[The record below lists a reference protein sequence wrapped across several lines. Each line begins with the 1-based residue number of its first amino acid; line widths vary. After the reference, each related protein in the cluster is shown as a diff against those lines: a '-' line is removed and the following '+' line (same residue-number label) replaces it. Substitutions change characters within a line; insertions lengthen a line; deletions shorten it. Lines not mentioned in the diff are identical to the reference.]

1 MNTTFTLTEGNDA
14 LNRVLLLMRYDLE
27 KTLSENIVLEQIPDS
42 RYETQYNKDLVKK
55 YNKPS
60 DSMSFDEFM
69 EEFRDSLTSTGMIA
83 LEAFLTSTGIGSIAV
98 ITAYSS
104 LLIYDL
110 YKGVVKGEWGWLN
123 IVFDII
129 SVITSGTLAPMLKG
143 IKNVGITSIEGV
155 LSFLS
160 KNKIWNKIYPY
171 LVKIGEFIPKIINY
185 VKSAL
190 NWLIE
195 KTGFTW
201 LKKIG
206 NKLISV
212 LDSISSK
219 IVNYLTK
226 ETPKSTIKQGIKHAA
241 VAGTVDYGLKK
252 GIEYGIDKFT
262 NEKEDEFVKGFKT
275 IGNDN
280 DDKKAILQD
289 NPNLFKTIK
298 TYSVI
303 RNSDGSF
310 KKFNINGVDYV
321 WKPNSKGYQLITLD
335 NFKKMSDS
343 LPITDYDRTWDYKK
357 IGDEYYAKRK
367 SDKTNK
373 WILAKGEA
381 KNSIKNKVFKIT

>member
-1 MNTTFTLTEGNDA
+1 MNSTYTLTEGNDA
-14 LNRVLLLMRYDLE
+14 LNRVLLMMRYELG
-27 KTLSENIVLEQIPDS
+27 KTLDENLVSEQIPDS
-42 RYETQYNKDLVKK
+42 RYETQYNKELVKK
-55 YNKPS
+55 YTKPS
-60 DSMSFDEFM
+60 DSMTFDEFM

-110 YKGVVKGEWGWLN
+110 YKGIVKGEWGWLN

-143 IKNVGITSIEGV
+143 IKNVGVTSIEGL

-171 LVKIGEFIPKIINY
+171 LIKIGEFIPKITNY

-195 KTGFTW
+195 KTGYTW
-201 LKKIG
+201 LKKLG
-206 NKLISV
+206 NKITSV
-212 LDSISSK
+212 LETISTK
-219 IVNYLTK
+219 ISNYLTK

-241 VAGTVDYGLKK
+241 VAGSVDYGLKK
-252 GIEYGIDKFT
+252 GIEYGIKKFT
-262 NEKEDEFVKGFKT
+262 KDKENDIFKNMLS
-275 IGNDN
+275 GGSDAQ
-280 DDKKAILQD
+280 DKQEILKD

-298 TYSVI
+298 TYSVV
-303 RNSDGSF
+303 RNNDGSF
-310 KKFNINGVDYV
+310 KNFKINGVDYV
-321 WKPNSKGYQLITLD
+321 WKPNSEGYQLITLD
-335 NFKKMSDS
+335 DFKKITNST
-343 LPITDYDRTWDYKK
+343 PITDYDRTWDYKK
-357 IGDEYYAKRK
+357 VGNEFYAKRK
-367 SDKTNK
+367 SDKSNK